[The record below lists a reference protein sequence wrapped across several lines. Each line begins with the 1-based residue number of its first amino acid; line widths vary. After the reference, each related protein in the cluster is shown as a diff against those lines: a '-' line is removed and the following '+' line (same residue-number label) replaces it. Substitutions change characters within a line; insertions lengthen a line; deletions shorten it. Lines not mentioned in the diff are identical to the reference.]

1 MGLTYHIV
9 IRQAVEIPT
18 LKHHLLCP
26 MQVRMNGIT
35 VNDFPRFLANQ
46 PAEETHEIVASDEY
60 GDRVVIP
67 FVLKGVS
74 SYLPVHSLSE
84 DEWNSHSCPR
94 VTLTNQHLHWD
105 PNAPAYEDQENATT
119 DYRVK
124 VVRSDS
130 AVRGPLMA
138 INQVTAST
146 CDDTV
151 DLTAD
156 DNFANVLQSHVHV
169 NISEI
174 SNSCTKYGNIKSQRS
189 KQVDSDTLAKR
200 WSID

>member
-1 MGLTYHIV
+1 M
-9 IRQAVEIPT
+9 
-18 LKHHLLCP
+18 
-26 MQVRMNGIT
+26 
-35 VNDFPRFLANQ
+35 
-46 PAEETHEIVASDEY
+46 ASDEY
-60 GDRVVIP
+60 GDRVILP
-67 FVLKGVS
+67 FVLKGAT
-74 SYLPVHSLSE
+74 SYLPVRSLSE
-84 DEWNSHSCPR
+84 DEWNSHTCPR

-124 VVRSDS
+124 VVHS
-130 AVRGPLMA
+130 ASTARGPLMV

-146 CDDTV
+146 CDDAA

-174 SNSCTKYGNIKSQRS
+174 SNSGTKYGNIKSQRS
-189 KQVDSDTLAKR
+189 KQVDSKTLAKW
-200 WSID
+200 WSIDQEKAKKTVTRTTQRGVISCLHPMLAR